1 MGYVMKKVNK
11 VNKVNKKVIDI
22 DRRDDLNRLNELSGD
37 LQKKINELI
46 NTVASHKYDP
56 SVEKFVTRHINE
68 VRHTIARSKNLVVA
82 VNRCGGK

>member
-1 MGYVMKKVNK
+1 MEYDMKKTKKVNK
-11 VNKVNKKVIDI
+11 KIVDI
-22 DRRDDLNRLNELSGD
+22 DRRDDLNRLDELSED

-68 VRHTIARSKNLVVA
+68 VRHTIARSKNLVLA
-82 VNRCGGK
+82 VNRCSGK

>member
-1 MGYVMKKVNK
+1 MGYVMKKVKK

-46 NTVASHKYDP
+46 NTVASHKYDQ
-56 SVEKFVTRHINE
+56 SVEKLLSQRLIQTFILMSSSQST
-68 VRHTIARSKNLVVA
+68 SKKRVSYG
-82 VNRCGGK
+82 R

>member
-1 MGYVMKKVNK
+1 MEYDMKKTKKVNK
-11 VNKVNKKVIDI
+11 KIVDI
-22 DRRDDLNRLNELSGD
+22 DRRDDLNRLDELLED

-68 VRHTIARSKNLVVA
+68 VRHTIARSKNLVLA
-82 VNRCGGK
+82 VNRCSGK

>member
-1 MGYVMKKVNK
+1 MKKTKKVNK
-11 VNKVNKKVIDI
+11 KIVDI
-22 DRRDDLNRLNELSGD
+22 DRRDDLNRLDELSED

-68 VRHTIARSKNLVVA
+68 VRHTIARSKNLVLA
-82 VNRCGGK
+82 VNRCSGK